1 MAISRIGGRAL
12 KANLERDSN
21 LAFNTTTLVVD
32 YTNGRVGVGTASP
45 SQTIDITG
53 SANISTALTVG
64 GLQLKD
70 NNITT
75 TRSNDNLILDASGT
89 GKIKLLGD
97 LVINDGLAISAI
109 LDEDS
114 FSTNSATA
122 LATQQS
128 IKAYVDAAAA
138 PNGMQVQLGT
148 STDSSVVDGAI
159 QSLTTTTYVT
169 NAIDELN
176 EGLEN
181 VRADTFVKST
191 TFTANTTSGPAGTA
205 VTLTITSV
213 GNPNRYDITWGD
225 GNSTSGTTDST
236 PTHTYSSNSG
246 SPFDVT
252 VRAYNNGGSGTGSE
266 ASLTRTDYIT
276 IYTATPVV
284 GFGFYRASSGGS
296 VLSGND
302 IYVVEGNSLYMANTT
317 TNIGGATVDYTM
329 NWADGSSND
338 AIANDS
344 AAGGTAGA
352 RLSHSWGAGT
362 NSGTGRDTTTLTLN
376 NHSTAAPAD
385 IPANG
390 TVSLKVYD
398 DFPAAPNNL
407 SSKTIAMNATTGT
420 SPKLCS
426 GFTENVDGSPDYE
439 AGDTVNRITTVDP
452 VRTASQSTF
461 CYNAAAGVLTAL
473 VNGVADGA
481 ITMSG
486 SDNSG
491 TTTSLTIESESDY
504 NLLDATGAATSFAS
518 SIYYPALYSGFKA
531 IISKATSG
539 ISVGVNSFQLQST
552 SPSLVRTNDLEFV
565 KDDVTATPTISGA
578 GTLAEGTAGTKLY
591 ISGIPY
597 YSDSGTAPSLNL
609 TGVTVTNLTGQC
621 YSDVSNP
628 VEVDADSR
636 LEGSAG
642 SAIANLDFTYANIDG
657 SSTML
662 SSGTPTVNV
671 GVSSAYTLGT
681 LAVPVTTSGSAKTV
695 NEIKIRARNCNGAG
709 SYNTSST
716 TKIQVYNAATS
727 GFDKED
733 GGIAVAD
740 ALGSSHDDDAK
751 RIFDFNA
758 ATTNTP
764 AFNGA
769 TNFYTNSVYSAS
781 SDPGVAG
788 TKEATVRFGVI
799 KYDVTNWSSGY
810 LPAGPNRSGDTGTQY
825 FTFAFRRATVANFD
839 INITSSGIA
848 GLWIAA
854 PGTGIDDS
862 SGLNGWLQADTAY
875 GGSGQPGSDTGNSGN
890 GSNGCAYTSGDRIA
904 ASTSLSGGYT
914 MTLGT
919 ENLSNAT
926 ANVALVR
933 IALTSGQSVTALSIS

>member
-32 YTNGRVGVGTASP
+32 YTNGRLGVGTASP

-128 IKAYVDAAAA
+128 IKAYVDGAAA

-302 IYVVEGNSLYMANTT
+302 I
-317 TNIGGATVDYTM
+317 
-329 NWADGSSND
+329 
-338 AIANDS
+338 
-344 AAGGTAGA
+344 
-352 RLSHSWGAGT
+352 
-362 NSGTGRDTTTLTLN
+362 
-376 NHSTAAPAD
+376 
-385 IPANG
+385 
-390 TVSLKVYD
+390 
-398 DFPAAPNNL
+398 
-407 SSKTIAMNATTGT
+407 
-420 SPKLCS
+420 
-426 GFTENVDGSPDYE
+426 
-439 AGDTVNRITTVDP
+439 
-452 VRTASQSTF
+452 
-461 CYNAAAGVLTAL
+461 
-473 VNGVADGA
+473 
-481 ITMSG
+481 
-486 SDNSG
+486 
-491 TTTSLTIESESDY
+491 
-504 NLLDATGAATSFAS
+504 
-518 SIYYPALYSGFKA
+518 
-531 IISKATSG
+531 
-539 ISVGVNSFQLQST
+539 
-552 SPSLVRTNDLEFV
+552 
-565 KDDVTATPTISGA
+565 
-578 GTLAEGTAGTKLY
+578 
-591 ISGIPY
+591 
-597 YSDSGTAPSLNL
+597 
-609 TGVTVTNLTGQC
+609 
-621 YSDVSNP
+621 
-628 VEVDADSR
+628 
-636 LEGSAG
+636 
-642 SAIANLDFTYANIDG
+642 
-657 SSTML
+657 
-662 SSGTPTVNV
+662 
-671 GVSSAYTLGT
+671 
-681 LAVPVTTSGSAKTV
+681 
-695 NEIKIRARNCNGAG
+695 
-709 SYNTSST
+709 
-716 TKIQVYNAATS
+716 
-727 GFDKED
+727 
-733 GGIAVAD
+733 
-740 ALGSSHDDDAK
+740 
-751 RIFDFNA
+751 
-758 ATTNTP
+758 
-764 AFNGA
+764 
-769 TNFYTNSVYSAS
+769 
-781 SDPGVAG
+781 
-788 TKEATVRFGVI
+788 
-799 KYDVTNWSSGY
+799 
-810 LPAGPNRSGDTGTQY
+810 
-825 FTFAFRRATVANFD
+825 
-839 INITSSGIA
+839 
-848 GLWIAA
+848 
-854 PGTGIDDS
+854 
-862 SGLNGWLQADTAY
+862 
-875 GGSGQPGSDTGNSGN
+875 
-890 GSNGCAYTSGDRIA
+890 
-904 ASTSLSGGYT
+904 
-914 MTLGT
+914 
-919 ENLSNAT
+919 
-926 ANVALVR
+926 
-933 IALTSGQSVTALSIS
+933 